1 MFTQQKKST
10 LPLLVG
16 FLLISMACATS
27 IPFLDSAPETAPIE
41 EPDQNAIQTMIADAV
56 NQKVSQ
62 TLEAIPPTPLPTET
76 LLPSPTATEIPP
88 TSTPTEVVYP
98 ETGSKVQ
105 ENDDGSTTYFDYTG
119 AYRVDIPTQWLAIR
133 PGSTEYNAAWLL
145 PEASVPEIRKSLET
159 MQSFD
164 SNIFRIFA
172 LDVQEGHYSDGF
184 VSNINFVLDH
194 QNTASLEE
202 TFAQSVLALPDAISG
217 LVVTSAEI
225 TETTLG
231 MPVGIIESE
240 WDAESDTGQI
250 IRIYQRQ
257 ALFAGKNNFLIITF
271 TSTVD
276 FKDQLLE
283 DFEIMVDGFELLD

>member
-1 MFTQQKKST
+1 MFIQQKKFT
-10 LPLLVG
+10 LPLLMG

-27 IPFLDSAPETAPIE
+27 IPFLNSEPETAPAE
-41 EPDQNAIQTMIADAV
+41 APDQNAIQTMIADAV

-76 LLPSPTATEIPP
+76 PLPSPTATEIPP

-119 AYRVDIPTQWLAIR
+119 AYRVDIPAQWLAIR
-133 PGSTEYNAAWLL
+133 PGSIEYNAAWLL
-145 PEASVPEIRKSLET
+145 PEASVPEINASLQA

-217 LVVTSAEI
+217 LAVTSAEI
-225 TETTLG
+225 TATSLG
-231 MPVGIIESE
+231 VPVGIIESE
-240 WDAESDTGQI
+240 WDAEGNTEQV

-257 ALFAGKNNFLIITF
+257 ALFAVRNSFLIITF

-276 FKDQLLE
+276 FKDQLLGG
-283 DFEIMVDGFELLD
+283 FEIMVDGFEILD